1 MRTRLLNNLG
11 NPHRGVPEEDDLRP
25 YIVDASGE
33 VTYICYFDTPRR
45 AIHRLSTVNGV
56 TSCHWAYGRWEDR
69 ASLTYIPINEPMEVE
84 DGGKI

>member
-11 NPHRGVPEEDDLRP
+11 TPHRGVPEEDDLRP

-56 TSCHWAYGRWEDR
+56 TS
-69 ASLTYIPINEPMEVE
+69 
-84 DGGKI
+84 